1 MNYILM
7 ILCFSNANESLVI
20 LGLNYLEYLAE
31 NPKILKLMLDSGIIT
46 ILCSFFI
53 HDPKFVKSN
62 VLFACGNLLL
72 RLQEDDQARDQMIRS
87 LVLFTILLLVVI

>member
-1 MNYILM
+1 M
-7 ILCFSNANESLVI
+7 IGSLIIGLSDANESLVI
-20 LGLNYLEYLAE
+20 LGLNYFEYLAD

-62 VLFACGNLLL
+62 VLFACGTLLL
-72 RLQEDDQARDQMIRS
+72 RLEEDEQARDQMIRS
-87 LVLFTILLLVVI
+87 LVLFTILPLVVI